1 VSDNGLPAVPRL
13 TFINRQQLV
22 LRSID
27 VEKLIDEDHSARLI
41 WQLIGRLDLS
51 RYHAQIEAVEGR
63 AGREHTDPHLL
74 ISLWAYAYSRGVSSA
89 RELARQCEYEPG
101 CQWLCGLQAIS
112 HRTLSGFRCDHKVA
126 LDDLFVQVLG
136 MMSAEGLIT
145 LQRVT
150 LDGTKIK
157 ANAGGNSFRRKEK
170 LAAHLE
176 LAREQVRLLNAQAEE
191 EDKTSTRRAAAQR
204 RAARQRVSRLEAAVR
219 EVERLQQAKKHE
231 RDRFV
236 ARASSS
242 DPEAHVMR
250 NGEGGTVP
258 SYNVQLLTDTQHGIV
273 VNVEATTDA
282 IDYRQMK
289 PALERCE
296 TTLGH
301 KPKQIV
307 ADGDYTNHKSVQTAA
322 DYGVDFYGSW
332 QDSWRPVERDAQ
344 GRHAEFLASAFPYD
358 AAHDRFTCPVGQTLT
373 HHARLNRDNGVRTHV
388 YRAPKKAC
396 PNCPLRDKC
405 APQQARPDWRRSI
418 TRLEEPAATT
428 AFKQKMATQEAKQ
441 IYAQR
446 SQIAEFPHAWI
457 KQRCGLR
464 QFRCRGRL
472 KASMEAMWACLS
484 YNLMRW
490 IRLREDPDPQLL
502 PA

>member
-1 VSDNGLPAVPRL
+1 MSDNSLPGVPRL
-13 TFINRQQLV
+13 GSINRQQLV
-22 LRSID
+22 LRSVD

-41 WQLIGRLDLS
+41 WQLIGRLDLG

-63 AGREHTDPHLL
+63 AGREHTDPQLL
-74 ISLWAYAYSRGVSSA
+74 ISLWVYAYSRGVSSA

-112 HRTLSGFRCDHKVA
+112 HRTLSGFRSDHKAA

-136 MMSAEGLIT
+136 MMSAEGLVT
-145 LQRVT
+145 LERVT

-157 ANAGGNSFRRKEK
+157 ANAGGKSFRRKEK

-176 LAREQVRLLNAQAEE
+176 LARGQVQVLNAQAEE
-191 EDKTSTRRAAAQR
+191 EDHTATRRAAAQR

-219 EVERLQQAKKHE
+219 EVERLQQEKKHE

-296 TTLGH
+296 TKLGH

-332 QDSWRPVERDAQ
+332 QDSWRAVERDAQ

-358 AAHDRFTCPVGQTLT
+358 AVHDRFTCPVGQTLT

-405 APQQARPDWRRSI
+405 APQQARPDWQRSI

-428 AFKQKMATQEAKQ
+428 AFKQKMATEEAKR

-490 IRLREDPDPQLL
+490 FRLREDPNPQLL

>member
-13 TFINRQQLV
+13 ACINRQQLV
-22 LRSID
+22 LRSIN
-27 VEKLIDEDHSARLI
+27 VEQLIDEDHSARLI

-74 ISLWAYAYSRGVSSA
+74 ISLWVYAYSRGISSA

-112 HRTLSGFRCDHKVA
+112 HRTLSGFRSDHKAA

-145 LQRVT
+145 LERVT

-157 ANAGGNSFRRKEK
+157 ANAGGNSFRRREK

-176 LAREQVRLLNAQAEE
+176 LAREQVQLLNAQAEE
-191 EDKTSTRRAAAQR
+191 ENKTSTRRAAAQR
-204 RAARQRVSRLEAAVR
+204 RAARQRVSRLEAAVH
-219 EVERLQQAKKHE
+219 EVERLQQEKKHE

-258 SYNVQLLTDTQHGIV
+258 SYNVQLLTDTEHGIV

-296 TTLGH
+296 TTLGQ

-332 QDSWRPVERDAQ
+332 QHSWRAVERDAQ
-344 GRHAEFLASAFPYD
+344 GRHAEFLASAFAYD
-358 AAHDRFTCPVGQTLT
+358 AAHDRFTCPAGETLT
-373 HHARLNRDNGVRTHV
+373 HHALLNRDNGVRTHV

-396 PNCPLRDKC
+396 PNCPLRDQC

-428 AFKQKMATQEAKQ
+428 AFKQKMATAEAKR

-490 IRLREDPDPQLL
+490 IRLREDQNPQLL
-502 PA
+502 SA

>member
-1 VSDNGLPAVPRL
+1 
-13 TFINRQQLV
+13 V

-27 VEKLIDEDHSARLI
+27 VEQLIEEDHSARLI
-41 WQLIGRLDLS
+41 WQLIGRLDLGL
-51 RYHAQIEAVEGR
+51 YHAQIAAVEGR
-63 AGREHTDPHLL
+63 AGREHTDPQLL
-74 ISLWAYAYSRGVSSA
+74 ISLWIYAYSRGVSSA

-101 CQWLCGLQAIS
+101 CQWLCGWQAIS
-112 HRTLSGFRCDHKVA
+112 HRTLSGFRSDHKA
-126 LDDLFVQVLG
+126 GLDDLFVQVLG

-145 LQRVT
+145 LERVT

-157 ANAGGNSFRRKEK
+157 ANASGNSFRRKEK

-176 LAREQVRLLNAQAEE
+176 LAHEQVRWLNAQAEE
-191 EDKTSTRRAAAQR
+191 EEKSASRRAAAQR
-204 RAARQRVSRLEAAVR
+204 RAARQRVSRLEVAVR
-219 EVERLQQAKKHE
+219 EVERLQQEKKHE

-258 SYNVQLLTDTQHGIV
+258 SYNLQLLTDTQHGIV
-273 VNVEATTDA
+273 VNVEATTDATDTQHGIVVNIEATTDA

-296 TTLGH
+296 TKLGR

-307 ADGDYTNHKSVQTAA
+307 ADGDYTNHASVQVAA
-322 DYGVDFYGSW
+322 EHGVDFYGSW
-332 QDSWRPVERDAQ
+332 QDSWRAVERDAQ
-344 GRHAEFLASAFPYD
+344 GRTSEFLASAFPYD
-358 AAHDRFTCPVGQTLT
+358 AARDRFTCPAGQTLT
-373 HHARLNRDNGVRTHV
+373 HHALLNRDNGVRTHV
-388 YRAPKKAC
+388 YRAPKKTC
-396 PNCPLRDKC
+396 PHCPLRDKC
-405 APQQARPDWRRSI
+405 APQSARQEWRRSI
-418 TRLEEPAATT
+418 TRLQEPSATT
-428 AFKQKMATQEAKQ
+428 AFKQKMATEEAKQ
-441 IYAQR
+441 IYARR

-457 KQRCGLR
+457 KERCGLR

-472 KASMEAMWACLS
+472 KVAMEATWACLS
-484 YNLMRW
+484 YNLTRW
-490 IRLREDPDPQLL
+490 FGLKRTRQIL